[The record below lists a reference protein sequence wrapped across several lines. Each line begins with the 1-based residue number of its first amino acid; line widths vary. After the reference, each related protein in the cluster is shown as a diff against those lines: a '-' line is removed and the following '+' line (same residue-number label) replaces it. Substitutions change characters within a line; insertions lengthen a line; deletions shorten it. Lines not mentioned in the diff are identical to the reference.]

1 MISPFANDHEVL
13 SLDGLSIENGF
24 DRIYLHGEL
33 FIHRSADG
41 LQQAH
46 ALKAFAERL
55 VDALTTS
62 PAESAVEE
70 HHTPNS
76 ETIDNPFA

>member
-33 FIHRSADG
+33 FIDRSADG

-55 VDALTTS
+55 VESLTTPS
-62 PAESAVEE
+62 AEPTVEE
-70 HHTPNS
+70 YRTLAS